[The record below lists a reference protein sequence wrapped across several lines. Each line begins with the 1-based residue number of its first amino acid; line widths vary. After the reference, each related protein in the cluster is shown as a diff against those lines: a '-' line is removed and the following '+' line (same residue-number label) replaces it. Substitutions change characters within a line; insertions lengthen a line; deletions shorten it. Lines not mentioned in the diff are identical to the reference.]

1 MNIWIIT
8 GEASGDDY
16 GAGLAHALK
25 AAEPTM
31 TIRGMG
37 AEKMRAAGVDI
48 IVDSTDLGIVGFIE
62 VLRHL
67 SFFAKL
73 MKSLVERAASER
85 PDAVVLIDY
94 PGFNIRLAQRL
105 KRLDI
110 PVVYY
115 ISPQV
120 WAWKKGRIPKI
131 ASSVSRMLC
140 IFPFEPKVY
149 DGTGMKALFVGHP
162 LLQTLAPYTSV
173 QAERDPDLVI
183 LLPGS
188 RHSEYSRLMPVFMQT
203 ATVLRKQN
211 PRLKFHI
218 PLRNEQNIRA
228 VKDIMAKTN
237 PSFDQELFEFSS
249 GDAREWMRRG
259 AAGIAAS
266 GTVTVE
272 ATILGLPLVVTYR
285 LHPLTYLL
293 ARFLVKL
300 PYVSITNLVTQKRVF
315 EELLQSDATAEN
327 LSRALLDILPGGS
340 RHEEVLNGMA
350 DCVSQLGNG
359 QDVARN
365 VADNVLDV
373 VRQAQMT
380 TKQ

>member
-1 MNIWIIT
+1 
-8 GEASGDDY
+8 
-16 GAGLAHALK
+16 
-25 AAEPTM
+25 
-31 TIRGMG
+31 
-37 AEKMRAAGVDI
+37 
-48 IVDSTDLGIVGFIE
+48 
-62 VLRHL
+62 
-67 SFFAKL
+67 
-73 MKSLVERAASER
+73 
-85 PDAVVLIDY
+85 
-94 PGFNIRLAQRL
+94 
-105 KRLDI
+105 
-110 PVVYY
+110 
-115 ISPQV
+115 
-120 WAWKKGRIPKI
+120 
-131 ASSVSRMLC
+131 MLC
-140 IFPFEPKVY
+140 ISPFEPRVY
-149 DGTGMKALFVGHP
+149 DGTGMQALFVGHP

-173 QAERDPDLVI
+173 PTERDHDLVI

-203 ATVLRKQN
+203 ATVLREQN

-373 VRQAQMT
+373 IRQAQMT